1 MLLTKS
7 SVQFDVKLVSQSITN
22 GCLVGIH
29 PFQFSYLNHFVYII
43 FSIVYLVH
51 FIYIVYCIGCMLM
64 EWWFLLNVFFWVIY
78 EIFLVWYFYAQK
90 LLCYENDYNFLLKLY
105 VIIQL
110 TPNSDFVNIFNF
122 NKKNHLCLKWVE
134 FHLELIQTTCNLFQ
148 VVLWYVSWWS
158 WNYDY
163 VRIENI

>member
-51 FIYIVYCIGCMLM
+51 SIYIYCVLHWVHVDGMVIFIKR
-64 EWWFLLNVFFWVIY
+64 FLSYLWN
-78 EIFLVWYFYAQK
+78 IFLVWYFYAQK

-110 TPNSDFVNIFNF
+110 TPNSDFENIFINEKR
-122 NKKNHLCLKWVE
+122 NRSY
-134 FHLELIQTTCNLFQ
+134 LIRSQL
-148 VVLWYVSWWS
+148 
-158 WNYDY
+158 
-163 VRIENI
+163 I